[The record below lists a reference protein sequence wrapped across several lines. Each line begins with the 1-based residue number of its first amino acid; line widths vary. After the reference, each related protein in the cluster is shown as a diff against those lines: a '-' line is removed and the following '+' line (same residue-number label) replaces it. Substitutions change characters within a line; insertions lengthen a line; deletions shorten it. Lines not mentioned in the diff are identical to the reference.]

1 MIARTRGS
9 VGDAVANRPTTLAE
23 YLTILGRRKAILI
36 ALPVIAAASA
46 FAVSLGQ
53 SARYRAT
60 STVLVNRSSIVSS
73 ITNVVDPTI
82 GDAAR
87 FLTTQAS
94 VARSPV
100 LAARVVKAAHTTGV
114 TPGQLL
120 ADSTVTPEAD
130 ADVLDIS
137 VSAGNAG
144 EATALANAYAEQFTR
159 YKTELDTAKVG
170 SALRT
175 LRSRVAELRA
185 HGASQAT
192 LATLLQY
199 QTQLETIGTL
209 LANNTSVLQ
218 PAGGASKLRPR
229 PSHDALLGL
238 LLGAVLG
245 FVLAF
250 LVEALDR
257 RVRSEQEIED
267 TLGLPLLGRL
277 ARPPQHLRDTRGLVM
292 LTESESTHAEAF
304 RKLRTSI
311 EFLTLADEARTL
323 MLTSAVP
330 HEGKST
336 TAANLAIAFAEAGR
350 KVVVVDLDF
359 RNPSLHRFFRTGA
372 ERGIGDII
380 LGGEPVSNVLRTVAL
395 PSGVSHAYLSRNGE
409 PRSGRRRDHSGE
421 IELHLLPAGTPAPA
435 AAGLVESPALAD
447 LLADLEGMFDVVL
460 LDTPP
465 VLAIGDAMAAT
476 TYADAVLIVLHM
488 GVERPLLRDLAR
500 ELGQSRAR
508 PLGFVLTGVPEHEG
522 YGYYGYGL
530 QPYELPGKKQGESAR
545 PERV

>member
-1 MIARTRGS
+1 MIARTRSS
-9 VGDAVANRPTTLAE
+9 VGDAVAHRPTTLAE
-23 YLTILGRRKAILI
+23 YLAILGRRKAILI
-36 ALPVIAAASA
+36 ALPVVAAASA

-100 LAARVVKAAHTTGV
+100 LAQRVVKAAGASGV

-120 ADSTVTPEAD
+120 ADSSVTPEAD

-137 VSAGNAG
+137 VSAGSAG
-144 EATALANAYAEQFTR
+144 DAIGLANAYADQFTR
-159 YKTELDTAKVG
+159 YKTQLDTAKVN
-170 SALRT
+170 SALAE
-175 LRSRVAELRA
+175 LRGRLADLRA

-199 QTQLETIGTL
+199 QTQLETVGTL

-229 PSHDALLGL
+229 PFHNALLGL

-267 TLGLPLLGRL
+267 ILALPLLGRL
-277 ARPPQHLRDTRGLVM
+277 APPPQHFRDTRTLVM
-292 LTESESTHAEAF
+292 LRDSEGAHAEAF
-304 RKLRTSI
+304 RKLRTTL
-311 EFLTLADEARTL
+311 EFLTLADEMRTL

-336 TAANLAIAFAEAGR
+336 TAANLAIAFAQAGR

-359 RNPSLHRFFRTGA
+359 RNPSLHRFFQTSA
-372 ERGIGDII
+372 ERGISDVVLGDQS
-380 LGGEPVSNVLRTVAL
+380 LSDALRLVTL
-395 PSGVSHAYLSRNGE
+395 PSASSNAYFSSRNGH
-409 PRSGRRRDHSGE
+409 GRPTRGRHHDGE
-421 IELHLLPAGTPAPA
+421 LALHLLPAGTPTSA
-435 AAGLVESPALAD
+435 ASGLVESRALGD
-447 LLADLEGMFDVVL
+447 LITELEGMFDVVL

-465 VLAIGDAMAAT
+465 LLAIGDAMAAT
-476 TYADAVLIVLHM
+476 AFADAVLVVLHV
-488 GVERPLLRDLAR
+488 GVERPLLRDLGR

-508 PLGFVLTGVPEHEG
+508 PLGFVLTGVADHPR
-522 YGYYGYGL
+522 YGYYGYGPERHQL
-530 QPYELPGKKQGESAR
+530 AEEPGRSAR